1 MTAKE
6 NLRNLYLHQQIDH
19 MPAPGEGEQGIYPT
33 NGFLERPANNQ
44 GGLDWFGC
52 AWEFSEA
59 AGAPAPDINHHLL
72 EDIGDWRE
80 VVKFPDLEAWD
91 WEEAVRVDHVADL
104 DRENCLINVIV
115 CNGIFERLHVLM
127 GFEGALCALI
137 TDPEEVGAF
146 FDAMVDYKID
156 LIGKLHTYY
165 RPDVITFHD
174 DWGTQRDLFMAPGLW
189 RQLIKPRQKKIV
201 DFAHSCGIGF
211 IQHSCGKLDAIIE
224 DICEIGVDTLQCM
237 DINDIET
244 ALAKTEGK
252 MSIQASV
259 HTQDF
264 EVRDRSRILTPEI
277 VRDTV
282 HQEFMAWGAT
292 GRYFPFILPPSNW
305 YEEIVLDEYLK
316 CCDALKGSY
325 KA

>member
-6 NLRNLYLHQQIDH
+6 NLKNLYLHRQIDH

-52 AWEFSEA
+52 AWEYSEVS
-59 AGAPAPDINHHLL
+59 GAPAPDVGQHLL
-72 EDIGDWRE
+72 EDICDWRE
-80 VVKFPDLEAWD
+80 VVKFPDLDAWD
-91 WEEAVRVDHVADL
+91 WEKAIQIDHVNEL
-104 DRENCLINVIV
+104 DRENHLINVIV
-115 CNGIFERLHVLM
+115 CNGLFERLHVLM
-127 GFEGALCALI
+127 GFEGALCALM
-137 TDPEEVGAF
+137 TDTEEVEAF
-146 FDAMVDYKID
+146 FDAMTDYKIR
-156 LIGKLHTYY
+156 LIHKLHIWY
-165 RPDVITFHD
+165 RPDVITYHD
-174 DWGTQRDLFMAPGLW
+174 DWGTQRALFMAPALW
-189 RQLIKPRQKKIV
+189 RQLIKPRMKKIV
-201 DFAHSCGIGF
+201 DFTHSCGIGF
-211 IQHSCGKLDAIIE
+211 IQHSCGKLDDIIP

-237 DINDIET
+237 DINDIQA
-244 ALAKTEGK
+244 ALKKTGGK

-264 EVRDRSRILTPEI
+264 EARDKAKILTPQD
-277 VRDTV
+277 VRRTV
-282 HQEFMAWGAT
+282 QEEFMTWGAS
-292 GRYFPFILPPSNW
+292 GRYFPFILPPSTW